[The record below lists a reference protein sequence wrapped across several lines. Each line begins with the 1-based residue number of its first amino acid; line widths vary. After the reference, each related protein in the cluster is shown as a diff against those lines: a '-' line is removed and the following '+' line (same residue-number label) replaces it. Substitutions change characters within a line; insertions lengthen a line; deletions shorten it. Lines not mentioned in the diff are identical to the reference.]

1 MSNPNKPAKG
11 KKQNGLF
18 NTTTLKRKT
27 SANAQV
33 ANLRFSDKTQ
43 ASKTKVSKAKATSSA
58 ASNPAAS
65 GNNSSLNSSPSQKH
79 TQLLI
84 ESLDW
89 MGQGIART
97 TPVHFVEGALPGETC
112 DISVLQAKK
121 NVVNAKATAIT
132 HPSSMRATPFCPV
145 FDQCGGCQL
154 QHIDAQYALT
164 ERDNALKS
172 MMVRQLAMEDGVWQ
186 APLSGA
192 KPAYRR
198 KARLAVDARR
208 MDKLKL
214 GFRSQ
219 ASNEIVDITSCPVLT
234 DELSRLITPL
244 RAVLSSC
251 ESTKWIGH
259 IGLLAGDNVCQV
271 TIKHVKAISHELYNE
286 LIVFAKQER
295 INVVLENKKGRCN
308 ILHRQA
314 TLTMSS
320 FDEFTLS
327 PAPNDF
333 VQVNKYVNNQMIEQ
347 ALNWLAPK
355 PQERI
360 ADWFSGLG
368 NFTLS
373 IAKRVAVVQAVEGV
387 AEMVQRAR
395 DNAQQQGVH
404 NIEWLHLDLSN
415 NKNVS
420 DALNGGFDKVLLD
433 PSREGA
439 LIVCQALVNAK
450 PSTIVYVS
458 CNPSTFTRDANV
470 LIQGGYLMKK
480 AGAVEMFPYT
490 HHMEMMALF
499 TR

>member
-1 MSNPNKPAKG
+1 LSNPNRPAKG

-18 NTTTLKRKT
+18 TTPTLKRKT

-33 ANLRFSDKTQ
+33 ANLRFSDK
-43 ASKTKVSKAKATSSA
+43 SKA
-58 ASNPAAS
+58 
-65 GNNSSLNSSPSQKH
+65 LNSKDSNTGEPNTSAPEH
-79 TQLLI
+79 DSSESVTSNIVGSQLLI

-97 TPVHFVEGALPGETC
+97 TPVHFIEGALPGETC
-112 DISVLQAKK
+112 DVSIQNAKK
-121 NVVNAKATAIT
+121 NVVNAKATAISN
-132 HPSSMRATPFCPV
+132 PSSLRATPFCPV

-154 QHIDAQYALT
+154 QHIEPQHALIQ
-164 ERDNALKS
+164 RDNALKL
-172 MMVRQLAMEDGVWQ
+172 MIERQLNMEDGVWQ
-186 APLSGA
+186 APLFGD

-198 KARLAVDARR
+198 KARLALDARR
-208 MDKLKL
+208 MDRVKL
-214 GFRSQ
+214 GFRLQ
-219 ASNEIVDITSCPVLT
+219 ASSDIVDITYCPVLVE
-234 DELSRLITPL
+234 ELSRLIKPL
-244 RAVLSSC
+244 RAVLTHC
-251 ESTKWIGH
+251 ESTKFIGH

-271 TIKHVKAISHELYNE
+271 TIKHTKALSPELCSE
-286 LIVFAKQER
+286 LVSFAKQER
-295 INVVLENKKGRCN
+295 INMVLENKKGRFN
-308 ILHRQA
+308 ILHREA
-314 TLTMSS
+314 TLTMNS

-333 VQVNKYVNNQMIEQ
+333 VQVNKLVNTKMIEQ
-347 ALNWLAPK
+347 ALAWLAPK

-373 IAKRVAVVQAVEGV
+373 IAKRGAVVQAVEGV
-387 AEMVQRAR
+387 AEMVQRAQE
-395 DNAQQQGVH
+395 NAQQQGVD
-404 NIEWLHLDLSN
+404 NVEWLHLDLSN

-420 DALNGGFDKVLLD
+420 NALNHSFDKVLLD

-439 LIVCQALVNAK
+439 LTVCQALVYAK

-470 LIQGGYLMKK
+470 LIQGGYQMKK
-480 AGAVEMFPYT
+480 AGAVEMFPFT

>member
-18 NTTTLKRKT
+18 STPTLKRKT

-33 ANLRFSDKTQ
+33 ANLRFSDKANASRSLVSNAVASEHDSSESHAANQVTNQ
-43 ASKTKVSKAKATSSA
+43 AQ
-58 ASNPAAS
+58 
-65 GNNSSLNSSPSQKH
+65 SP
-79 TQLLI
+79 LLI

-89 MGQGIART
+89 MGQGIARA

-112 DISVLQAKK
+112 DISVLHAKK
-121 NVVNAKATAIT
+121 NVVNAKATTIT
-132 HPSSMRATPFCPV
+132 HPSPMRATPFCPV

-154 QHIDAQYALT
+154 QHIDAQNALT

-186 APLSGA
+186 APLAGN

-198 KARLAVDARR
+198 KARLALDARR
-208 MDKLKL
+208 TDKLKL

-219 ASNEIVDITSCPVLT
+219 ASSDIVDITSCPVLV
-234 DELSRLITPL
+234 DELSRLIAPL
-244 RAVLSSC
+244 RAVLLRC
-251 ESTKWIGH
+251 ESTRFIGH

-271 TIKHVKAISHELYNE
+271 TIKHTKALSPELYSE
-286 LIVFAKQER
+286 LTLFAKQER
-295 INVVLENKKGRCN
+295 INVVLENKKGRFN
-308 ILHRQA
+308 PLHFEA
-314 TLTMSS
+314 ALTMSS

-333 VQVNKYVNNQMIEQ
+333 VQVNKSVNTQMIEQ
-347 ALNWLAPK
+347 ALSWLAPK

-373 IAKRVAVVQAVEGV
+373 IAKRGAIVQAVEGV
-387 AEMVQRAR
+387 AEMVQRAKE
-395 DNAQQQGVH
+395 NAQQQGVD
-404 NIEWLHLDLSN
+404 NVEWLHLDLGN

-420 DALNGGFDKVLLD
+420 DALDDGFDKVLLD

-439 LIVCQALVNAK
+439 LTVCQALVNAK

-470 LIQGGYLMKK
+470 LIQGGYSMKK

>member
-18 NTTTLKRKT
+18 STPTLKRKT

-33 ANLRFSDKTQ
+33 ANLRFSDKAN
-43 ASKTKVSKAKATSSA
+43 ASKTHASEHDSSESHA
-58 ASNPAAS
+58 ANQVTNQAQ
-65 GNNSSLNSSPSQKH
+65 SP
-79 TQLLI
+79 LLI

-112 DISVLQAKK
+112 NVSVLHAKK
-121 NVVNAKATAIT
+121 NVVNAKATTIT
-132 HPSSMRATPFCPV
+132 HPSPMRATPFCPV

-154 QHIDAQYALT
+154 QHIDAQHALT
-164 ERDNALKS
+164 ERNNALKS

-186 APLSGA
+186 APLAGD

-198 KARLAVDARR
+198 KARLALDARR
-208 MDKLKL
+208 TDKLKL

-219 ASNEIVDITSCPVLT
+219 ASSDIVDITSCPVLV
-234 DELSRLITPL
+234 DELSRLIAPL
-244 RAVLSSC
+244 RTVLSRC
-251 ESTKWIGH
+251 ESTRFIGH

-271 TIKHVKAISHELYNE
+271 TIKHTKALSPELYSE
-286 LIVFAKQER
+286 LTLFAKQER
-295 INVVLENKKGRCN
+295 INVVLENKKGRFN
-308 ILHRQA
+308 PLHFEA
-314 TLTMSS
+314 ALTMSS

-333 VQVNKYVNNQMIEQ
+333 VQVNKSVNTQMIEQ
-347 ALNWLAPK
+347 ALSWLAPK

-373 IAKRVAVVQAVEGV
+373 IAKRGAVVQAVEGV
-387 AEMVQRAR
+387 AEMVQRAKE
-395 DNAQQQGVH
+395 NAQQQGVD
-404 NIEWLHLDLSN
+404 NVEWLHLDLGN

-420 DALNGGFDKVLLD
+420 DALDDGFDKVLLD

-439 LIVCQALVNAK
+439 LTVCQALVNAK

>member
-1 MSNPNKPAKG
+1 LSNPNKPAKG

-18 NTTTLKRKT
+18 STPTLKRKT

-33 ANLRFSDKTQ
+33 ANLRFSDKAN
-43 ASKTKVSKAKATSSA
+43 ASKTKDSQAKDSQAH
-58 ASNPAAS
+58 AS
-65 GNNSSLNSSPSQKH
+65 GHDSSESHAANHTKSP
-79 TQLLI
+79 LLI

-112 DISVLQAKK
+112 DISVLHAKK
-121 NVVNAKATAIT
+121 NVVNAKATTIT
-132 HPSSMRATPFCPV
+132 HPSSIRATPFCPV

-154 QHIDAQYALT
+154 QHIDAQHALT
-164 ERDNALKS
+164 ERDSALKS

-186 APLSGA
+186 APLAGD

-198 KARLAVDARR
+198 KARLALDARR
-208 MDKLKL
+208 TDKLKL

-219 ASNEIVDITSCPVLT
+219 ASSDIVDISSCPVLV
-234 DELSRLITPL
+234 DELSRLIAPL
-244 RAVLSSC
+244 RAVLSRC
-251 ESTKWIGH
+251 ESTRFIGH

-271 TIKHVKAISHELYNE
+271 TIKHTKALSPELYSE
-286 LIVFAKQER
+286 LILFAKQER
-295 INVVLENKKGRCN
+295 INVVLENKKGRFN
-308 ILHRQA
+308 PLHFEA
-314 TLTMSS
+314 ALTMSS

-333 VQVNKYVNNQMIEQ
+333 VQV
-347 ALNWLAPK
+347 K

-368 NFTLS
+368 NFTFS
-373 IAKRVAVVQAVEGV
+373 IAKRGAFVQAVEGV
-387 AEMVQRAR
+387 AEMVQRAKE
-395 DNAQQQGVH
+395 NAQQQGVD
-404 NIEWLHLDLSN
+404 NVEWLHLDLGN
-415 NKNVS
+415 NKNVTN
-420 DALNGGFDKVLLD
+420 ALDDGFDKVLLD

-439 LIVCQALVNAK
+439 LTVCQALVNAK

-470 LIQGGYLMKK
+470 LIQGGYSMKK

>member
-18 NTTTLKRKT
+18 STPTLKRKT

-33 ANLRFSDKTQ
+33 ANLRFSDKTN
-43 ASKTKVSKAKATSSA
+43 ASKAHASEHDSSESHA
-58 ASNPAAS
+58 ANQVTNQAQ
-65 GNNSSLNSSPSQKH
+65 SP
-79 TQLLI
+79 LLI

-89 MGQGIART
+89 MGQGIARA

-112 DISVLQAKK
+112 NVSVLHAKK
-121 NVVNAKATAIT
+121 NVVNAKATTIT
-132 HPSSMRATPFCPV
+132 HPSPMRATPFCPV

-154 QHIDAQYALT
+154 QHIDAQHALT
-164 ERDNALKS
+164 ERNNALKS

-186 APLSGA
+186 APLAGD

-198 KARLAVDARR
+198 KARLALDARR
-208 MDKLKL
+208 TDKLKL

-219 ASNEIVDITSCPVLT
+219 ASSDIVDITSCPVLV
-234 DELSRLITPL
+234 DELSRLIAPL
-244 RAVLSSC
+244 RTVLSRC
-251 ESTKWIGH
+251 ESTRFIGH

-271 TIKHVKAISHELYNE
+271 TIKHKKALSPELYSE
-286 LIVFAKQER
+286 LTLFAKQER
-295 INVVLENKKGRCN
+295 INVVLENKKGRFN
-308 ILHRQA
+308 PLHFEA
-314 TLTMSS
+314 ALTMSS

-333 VQVNKYVNNQMIEQ
+333 VQVNKSVNTQMIEQ
-347 ALNWLAPK
+347 ALSWLAPK

-373 IAKRVAVVQAVEGV
+373 IAKRGAVVQAVEGV
-387 AEMVQRAR
+387 AEMVQRAKE
-395 DNAQQQGVH
+395 NAQQQGVD
-404 NIEWLHLDLSN
+404 NVEWLHLDLGN
-415 NKNVS
+415 NKNVTN
-420 DALNGGFDKVLLD
+420 ALDDGFDKVLLD

-439 LIVCQALVNAK
+439 LTVCQALVNAK

-480 AGAVEMFPYT
+480 TGAVEMFPYT

>member
-1 MSNPNKPAKG
+1 MSNPKKPAKG

-18 NTTTLKRKT
+18 NTPTLKRKT

-33 ANLRFSDKTQ
+33 ANLRFSDK
-43 ASKTKVSKAKATSSA
+43 AKDSSSKESVAA
-58 ASNPAAS
+58 ASEYD
-65 GNNSSLNSSPSQKH
+65 SSLNSTFSQKH
-79 TQLLI
+79 SELLI

-97 TPVHFVEGALPGETC
+97 TPVHFVEGALPGEIC
-112 DISVLQAKK
+112 DISVLHAKK
-121 NVVNAKATAIT
+121 NVVNARATKIT
-132 HPSSMRATPFCPV
+132 QPSSMRTAPFCPV

-154 QHIDAQYALT
+154 QHIDPQHALT

-172 MMVRQLAMEDGVWQ
+172 MMVRQLAMEEGVWQ
-186 APLSGA
+186 APLAGD

-198 KARLAVDARR
+198 KARLALDARR

-214 GFRSQ
+214 GFRAQ
-219 ASNEIVDITSCPVLT
+219 ASSEIVDIAACPVLV

-244 RAVLSSC
+244 RAVLSRC
-251 ESTKWIGH
+251 ESTRFIGH

-271 TIKHVKAISHELYNE
+271 TIKHTKSLSSELYSE
-286 LIVFAKQER
+286 LVLFAKQER

-308 ILHRQA
+308 ILHFEA
-314 TLTMSS
+314 ALTMSS
-320 FDEFTLS
+320 FDEFTLG

-333 VQVNKYVNNQMIEQ
+333 VQVNKSVNTQMIEQ
-347 ALNWLAPK
+347 ALSWLAPK

-373 IAKRVAVVQAVEGV
+373 IAKRGAVVQAVEGV
-387 AEMVQRAR
+387 AEMVQRAKE
-395 DNAQQQGVH
+395 NAQQQGVD
-404 NIEWLHLDLSN
+404 NIEWLHLDLGN

-420 DALNGGFDKVLLD
+420 DALDGGFDKVLLD

-439 LIVCQALVNAK
+439 LTVCQALVNAK

>member
-18 NTTTLKRKT
+18 STPTLKRKT

-33 ANLRFSDKTQ
+33 ANLRFSDKAN
-43 ASKTKVSKAKATSSA
+43 ASKTHASKTHASEHDSSESHA
-58 ASNPAAS
+58 ANQVTNQAQ
-65 GNNSSLNSSPSQKH
+65 SP
-79 TQLLI
+79 LLI

-89 MGQGIART
+89 MGQGIARA

-112 DISVLQAKK
+112 DVSVLHAKK
-121 NVVNAKATAIT
+121 NVVNAKATTIT

-154 QHIDAQYALT
+154 QHIDAQHALT
-164 ERDNALKS
+164 ERNNALKS

-186 APLSGA
+186 APLAGD

-198 KARLAVDARR
+198 KARLALDARR
-208 MDKLKL
+208 TDKLKL

-219 ASNEIVDITSCPVLT
+219 ASSDIVDITSCPVLV
-234 DELSRLITPL
+234 DELSRLIAPL
-244 RAVLSSC
+244 RAVLSRC
-251 ESTKWIGH
+251 ESTRFIGH

-271 TIKHVKAISHELYNE
+271 TIKHTKALSPELYSE
-286 LIVFAKQER
+286 LTLFAKQER
-295 INVVLENKKGRCN
+295 INVVLENKKGRFN
-308 ILHRQA
+308 PLHFEA
-314 TLTMSS
+314 ALTMSS

-333 VQVNKYVNNQMIEQ
+333 VQVNKSVNTQMIEQ
-347 ALNWLAPK
+347 ALSWLAPK

-373 IAKRVAVVQAVEGV
+373 IAKRGAVVQAVEGV
-387 AEMVQRAR
+387 AEMVQRAKE
-395 DNAQQQGVH
+395 NAQQQGVD
-404 NIEWLHLDLSN
+404 NVEWLHLDLGN

-420 DALNGGFDKVLLD
+420 DALDDGFDKVLLD

-439 LIVCQALVNAK
+439 LTVCQALVNAK